1 MSIYGIIGNY
11 LKEDKTGAIATVISR
26 DGSAPRDVGAKMFV
40 GEDRQIYGTIGGGK
54 MEFDVYDRIMTIMGE
69 NRPEI
74 VHIRMNAKE
83 IAAKGMICGGKVD
96 VLIEPVHKK
105 YEELYN
111 RLEYLENTDQNAV
124 IATQFK
130 EEKLLKTII
139 ERDMEITGDEIVS
152 KNKKA
157 FVEYV
162 SNVNLYTTEGILIEA
177 LHHAPSL
184 YIFGGGHVSHF
195 IAKIAKI
202 VGFYIIIV
210 DDREEFANK
219 EKFPDADEFIV
230 KPFKNVYDSLKFTGR
245 EFVVIVTRG
254 HRYDIE
260 VLRETLKNETRYVGM
275 IGSKRKVKMILKHMR
290 KIGFDDATVD
300 RVHSPI
306 GLFRAETPQEIAVS
320 IVAELVK
327 VRMYGHVK
335 DFNLKIDKNEN

>member
-1 MSIYGIIGNY
+1 MGKISQGDVMNLNIYEIIGNY
-11 LKEDKTGAIATVISR
+11 LKDDKIGAIATVISR

-54 MEFDVYDRIMTIMGE
+54 MEFDVYDRIMTVMWE
-69 NRPEI
+69 NKPEI

-96 VLIEPVHKK
+96 VLIEPVHKR
-105 YEELYN
+105 YIELYN
-111 RLEYLENTDQNAV
+111 RLEYLENTGKNAV

-130 EEKLLKTII
+130 EGKLLKTVI
-139 ERDMEITGDEIVS
+139 EENMEITGDDITP
-152 KNKKA
+152 KDKKT
-157 FVEYV
+157 FVEHV
-162 SNVNLYTTEGILIEA
+162 NNLNLYTTEGVLIEA

-184 YIFGGGHVSHF
+184 YIFGGGHVSQF
-195 IAKIAKI
+195 IAKIAKM
-202 VGFYIIIV
+202 VGFYIVVV
-210 DDREEFANK
+210 DDRSEFANS

-230 KPFKNVYDSLKFTGR
+230 NPFKDVFDSLKFTGR

-260 VLRETLKNETRYVGM
+260 VLKETLKKKTRYVGM
-275 IGSKRKVKMILKHMR
+275 IGSRRKVKMILKHMK
-290 KIGFDDATVD
+290 KIGFDDETVD

-327 VRMYGHVK
+327 VRMYS
-335 DFNLKIDKNEN
+335 